1 MNSIH
6 LQLNIHR
13 SAFQL
18 DLSLQLPGQGITAVF
33 GPSGSGKT
41 TLLRAVAGL
50 EKSQKGRIQI
60 GSHIWQDTLKGV
72 CLPTWQRPLGY
83 VFQESSLLMH
93 LSVSE
98 NLNYGLKRAL
108 KVNGVVQSHA
118 ANALQDA
125 IELLGIGRLLQ
136 RMPGELSGGE
146 RQRVA
151 IARAIAMQ
159 PSLLLMDEPL
169 ASLDVAR
176 RLEIFPWLSKLRDE
190 LKMPMLYVT
199 HSAEEVARLADHLV
213 VLDKGQVTAQGP
225 VSAVLTQVVNPVVVG
240 EDAGALIA
248 GHIGAVAA
256 TWHLSRVDF
265 DGGCVWMRDAGLPVG
280 KAVRI
285 RILARDVSLAT
296 TEPQNT
302 SIQNQLRGNIQS
314 ITPDA
319 HPSQVMVVLKCG
331 AEEVLARITKRAVDE
346 LALQVGLSVWAQV
359 KSVALVPT
367 VGNIVFS
374 LGIILYSTI
383 RIQQML
389 ANGILTFART
399 H

>member
-13 SAFQL
+13 SAFHLNL
-18 DLSLQLPGQGITAVF
+18 DLQLPRQGITAIF

-50 EKSQKGRIQI
+50 EQNPQGRIQI
-60 GSHIWQDTLKGV
+60 GSHIWQDTSKGV

-83 VFQESSLLMH
+83 VFQESSLLTH
-93 LSVSE
+93 LSVTA

-108 KVNGVVQSHA
+108 KSSGVVQSNA
-118 ANALQDA
+118 AKALQDA
-125 IELLGIGRLLQ
+125 IELLGIGSLLQ

-159 PSLLLMDEPL
+159 PPLLLMDEPL
-169 ASLDVAR
+169 ASLDMAR

-213 VLDKGQVTAQGP
+213 VLDKGRVTAQGP
-225 VSAVLTQVVNPVVVG
+225 VSTVLTQVVNPVVVG

-248 GHIGAVAA
+248 GHIAAVAA

-265 DGGCVWMRDAGLPVG
+265 EGGCVWIRDAGLPVG

-302 SIQNQLRGNIQS
+302 SIQNQLRGTIQS

-331 AEEVLARITKRAVDE
+331 AEGVLARVTKRAVEE
-346 LALQVGLSVWAQV
+346 LSLQVGQPVWAQV
-359 KSVALVPT
+359 KSVALV
-367 VGNIVFS
+367 
-374 LGIILYSTI
+374 
-383 RIQQML
+383 
-389 ANGILTFART
+389 A
-399 H
+399 